1 MNTKAKDLDFE
12 LNLLPI
18 LSVLSICICFL
29 LTSAVWTRMGFI
41 GINQAIGDLI
51 PSSGQNP
58 DSLFI
63 KVKSNGQF
71 QIQWKSGKDS
81 SIRAEKVIDPF
92 PEGKVNWTSIQKEIS
107 SLVLRAKTKTV
118 IVMPEVGVN
127 YGKTIQLIDQLKGL
141 SLQIGLAPAIKG
153 LR

>member
-29 LTSAVWTRMGFI
+29 LTSAVWSRMGFI

-51 PSSGQNP
+51 PTSGRNP

-71 QIQWKSGKDS
+71 QIQWKSGQDS
-81 SIRAEKVIDPF
+81 SVLAEKMIQPLRA
-92 PEGKVNWTSIQKEIS
+92 GKVDWSTIQKELS
-107 SLVLRAKTKTV
+107 ALVVRAKTKTV

-127 YGKTIQLIDQLKGL
+127 YGKTIQLLDHLKGL
-141 SLQIGLAPAIKG
+141 ALQIGLAPAIKG